1 MNKLFAVVAVLLA
14 VQISSARVVRDA
26 PASLALGDLAKQAE
40 DAIGTLHSK
49 FLEIVGVKNDNEF
62 IKLLENQGRSY
73 ASKIQ
78 SYAKLLGD
86 EAKANAGK
94 ADKVFQGLQ
103 TRLTQTV
110 DELKSKNPEIFANVE
125 KFQGHLKAVL
135 KDTEQF
141 NAKLKEEGKVISSNV
156 EEVLKQIYD
165 STVQT
170 AQKVANEIESNL
182 KQKKTK

>member
-1 MNKLFAVVAVLLA
+1 M
-14 VQISSARVVRDA
+14 
-26 PASLALGDLAKQAE
+26 
-40 DAIGTLHSK
+40 
-49 FLEIVGVKNDNEF
+49 
-62 IKLLENQGRSY
+62 
-73 ASKIQ
+73 
-78 SYAKLLGD
+78 
-86 EAKANAGK
+86 
-94 ADKVFQGLQ
+94 
-103 TRLTQTV
+103 
-110 DELKSKNPEIFANVE
+110 
-125 KFQGHLKAVL
+125 L